1 MVVIIMVMKQIVQL
15 LEIVFLKIVEVTK
28 IVFLQKSVAAHNV

>member
-1 MVVIIMVMKQIVQL
+1 
-15 LEIVFLKIVEVTK
+15 VEVTK